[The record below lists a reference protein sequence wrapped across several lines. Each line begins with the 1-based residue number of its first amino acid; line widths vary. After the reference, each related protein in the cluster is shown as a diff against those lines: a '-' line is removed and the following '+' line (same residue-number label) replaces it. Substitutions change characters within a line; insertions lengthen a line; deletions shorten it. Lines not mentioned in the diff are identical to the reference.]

1 MRLSLLLAGF
11 LCITAP
17 ALGQEGAV
25 SPIRLNQ
32 SGLLADAAK
41 LAILPDA
48 ASKPLE
54 WTLRDAT
61 GQTVAGG
68 RTIVTG
74 DDASS
79 GQHLHRID
87 LSGVTAT
94 GQGFTLAVGG
104 VVSRP
109 FAIGAGPYKD
119 LKRDALAYFY
129 HNRAGIPIE
138 ARFVGAAWA
147 RPAGHTKE
155 IAPCYGGKDEGGN
168 DWTACGHSLDVT
180 GGWYDA
186 GDHGKYVVNGGISLW
201 TLLNL
206 YERQSVKGRAP
217 AFPDGS
223 AAIPEA
229 GNGVNDL
236 LDEARWQME
245 FMLSMQVPDGTR
257 MPLPLGP
264 QEGSK
269 HLNFTPDVDVSGM
282 AHHKVA
288 DEHWTGLP
296 LPPHMDK
303 ERRFLYPPST
313 AATLNLA
320 ATAAQAAR
328 IWKPIDPAFA
338 ERCLVA
344 AVRAWKAAVRVPDA
358 LAISNFNGSG
368 GYGDK
373 DVADEFFWANAEL
386 LITTRHAL
394 FTQAVTGSSFFG
406 RDTIAEPSWGQTAP
420 LGALSLALHLEVLAE
435 ADGARIRAAIVKTAD
450 LYAGEAGNSGY
461 AQPMGAKA
469 YGWGSNSGLMNRAVI
484 LAYAHDL
491 TGQGA
496 YRDRVVDVADY
507 LLGRNPLDQ
516 SYISGY
522 GARPMQHPHHRFWAN
537 SLDPKLPPPPPG
549 VVSGGPNGGGSLG
562 DQARK
567 RIGPCAPQ
575 TCWKDDIDLF
585 TVNEVTINWN
595 APLVW
600 LAAWLDEGR

>member
-1 MRLSLLLAGF
+1 MRLVLILAGLLA
-11 LCITAP
+11 TATP
-17 ALGQEGAV
+17 AGGQEAAPN
-25 SPIRLNQ
+25 PIRLNQ
-32 SGLLADAAK
+32 SGPLADAPK
-41 LAILPDA
+41 LAMLPDA
-48 ASKPLE
+48 ATSPLA
-54 WTLRDAT
+54 WTLRDAG
-61 GQTVAGG
+61 GQVVTSGQ
-68 RTIVTG
+68 TIVTG
-74 DDASS
+74 NDASS

-87 LSGVTAT
+87 FSAVTAT
-94 GQGFTLAVGG
+94 GQGFTLAVGDAI
-104 VVSRP
+104 SRP
-109 FAIGAGPYKD
+109 FAIGAGPYKA

-138 ARFVGAAWA
+138 ARFVGATWA
-147 RPAGHTKE
+147 RPAGHATE
-155 IAPCYGGKDEGGN
+155 VAPCYGGKDEGGN
-168 DWTACGHSLDVT
+168 DWVACGHSLDVT

-206 YERQSVKGRAP
+206 YERQAVKGRAP

-223 AAIPEA
+223 ATIPEA

-245 FMLSMQVPDGTR
+245 FMLSMQVPEGAR

-264 QEGSK
+264 QDGSRR
-269 HLNFTPDVDVSGM
+269 LNFTPDIDVSGM

-288 DEHWTGLP
+288 DERWTGLP
-296 LPPHMDK
+296 LPPHLDK

-328 IWKPIDPAFA
+328 IWKDIDPAFA

-358 LAISNFNGSG
+358 LAIANFNGSG

-373 DVADEFFWANAEL
+373 DVTDEFFWANAEL
-386 LITTRHAL
+386 LITTRNAV
-394 FTQAVTGSSFFG
+394 FKAAVTGSSLFG
-406 RDTIAEPSWGQTAP
+406 RDSIAESSWAQTAP
-420 LGALSLALHLEVLAE
+420 LGALSLALHPGLLDE
-435 ADGARIRAAIVKTAD
+435 ADSARVRAAILKTAAA
-450 LYAGEAGNSGY
+450 YVKEAGDSGY
-461 AQPMGAKA
+461 AQPQPPKA
-469 YGWGSNSGLMNRAVI
+469 YGWGSNSGLMNRAII

-491 TGQGA
+491 TGEA
-496 YRDRVVDVADY
+496 RYRDGVADVADY
-507 LLGRNPLDQ
+507 LLGRNPLDI
-516 SYISGY
+516 SYVSGY
-522 GARPMQHPHHRFWAN
+522 GARAMKNPHHRFWAN
-537 SLDPKLPPPPPG
+537 SLDPALPPPPPG
-549 VVSGGPNGGGSLG
+549 VVSGGPNLTSLG
-562 DQARK
+562 EEGRK

>member
-1 MRLSLLLAGF
+1 MRLPLLFAGF
-11 LCITAP
+11 LCIATPVMAKE
-17 ALGQEGAV
+17 AAV
-25 SPIRLNQ
+25 SPIRVNQ
-32 SGLLADAAK
+32 MGLLANAAK
-41 LAILPDA
+41 LAILP
-48 ASKPLE
+48 ASATQPLD
-54 WTLRDAT
+54 WSLRDAG
-61 GQTVAGG
+61 GQVVASGK
-68 RTIVTG
+68 TIVTG
-74 DDASS
+74 DDAAS

-87 LSGVTAT
+87 LSAVTMT
-94 GQGFTLAVGG
+94 GEGFTLAAGG
-104 VVSRP
+104 AVSRA
-109 FAIGAGPYKD
+109 FAIGTGPYGR

-147 RPAGHTKE
+147 RPAGHEKE

-168 DWTACGHSLDVT
+168 DWTACGHSLNVT

-186 GDHGKYVVNGGISLW
+186 GDHGKYVVNGGIALW

-206 YERQSVKGRAP
+206 AERQTLKGKAP
-217 AFPDGS
+217 AFPDGT

-245 FMLSMQVPDGTR
+245 FMLTMQVPDGSR

-264 QEGSK
+264 QDGSK
-269 HLNFTPDVDVSGM
+269 RLNFTQDVDISGM

-288 DEHWTGLP
+288 DERWTGLP

-328 IWKPIDPAFA
+328 IWKTIDPAFA

-358 LAISNFNGSG
+358 LATSNFDGSG

-373 DVADEFFWANAEL
+373 DVADEFFWAHAEL
-386 LITTRHAL
+386 LITTRHAV

-406 RDTIAEPSWGQTAP
+406 RDTLAEPSWAQTSS
-420 LGALSLALHLEVLAE
+420 LGALSLALHPDALAE
-435 ADGARIRAAIVKTAD
+435 ADSARIRAAILRTAD
-450 LYAGEAGNSGY
+450 LYAGEAADSGY
-461 AQPMGAKA
+461 AQPMGPKA
-469 YGWGSNSGLMNRAVI
+469 YGWGSNSGLMNRALI

-491 TGQGA
+491 SGQGA

-507 LLGRNPLDQ
+507 LLGRNPLDI
-516 SYISGY
+516 SYVSGY
-522 GARPMQHPHHRFWAN
+522 GARAMQRPHHRFWAHV
-537 SLDPKLPPPPPG
+537 LDPKLPPPPPG
-549 VVSGGPNGGGSLG
+549 VVSGGPNGGDSLG
-562 DQARK
+562 DEARK

-600 LAAWLDEGR
+600 LTAWLDEG